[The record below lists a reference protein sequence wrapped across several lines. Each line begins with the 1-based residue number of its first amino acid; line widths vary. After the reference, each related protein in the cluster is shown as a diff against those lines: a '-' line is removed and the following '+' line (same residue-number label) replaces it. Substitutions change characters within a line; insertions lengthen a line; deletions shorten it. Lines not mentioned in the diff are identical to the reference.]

1 MAFGLYIH
9 WPYCQTKCPYCD
21 FNSHV
26 VAKIDQKRW
35 VSAYAAEIQ
44 RLGEACPDEV
54 VQTIFIGGGT
64 PSLMDP
70 EVVASIIDSA
80 RKTWRWGN
88 DVEITMEANPGSVEA
103 GRFKGYRDAG
113 VNRVSLGIQALND
126 SDLRLL
132 GRLHSAEE
140 AKKAIEIAHNTFD
153 RVNIDLIYARQN
165 QTVEAWRDELNH
177 ALSLGTRHLSLYQ
190 LTIEDGTV
198 FGRRFAAGQL
208 RGLPDEDRAVDMFMA
223 TQEICDA
230 AGLPAYEVSNHA
242 VPGEESRHN
251 TLYWQGGRYAGI
263 GPGAHGRIGK
273 GNERRATEAIRDP
286 AIWLSAVERKGSG
299 DLLVTPLS
307 HMERA
312 EELLM
317 MGLRISEGLT
327 WRLMEQEGIQR
338 DAPWPKLKQMVED
351 GFVTVDDYSIRA
363 TMEGRLLLNTLVA
376 ELATDV
382 PLQSV

>member
-26 VAKIDQKRW
+26 AAHIDQKRW
-35 VSAYAAEIQ
+35 ISAYEHEIQ
-44 RLGEACPDEV
+44 RLGAECPDEILE
-54 VQTIFIGGGT
+54 TIFIGGGT

-70 EVVASIIDSA
+70 EVVYAIIESA
-80 RKTWRWGN
+80 RKAWRWSN

-103 GRFKGYRDAG
+103 GRFAGYRAAG

-126 SDLRLL
+126 GDLKLL
-132 GRLHSAEE
+132 GRMHSADE
-140 AKKAIEIAHNTFD
+140 ARKAIGIAHSTFD

-165 QTVEAWRDELNH
+165 QTLEQWRSELDE

-208 RGLPDEDRAVDMFMA
+208 RGLPDEDRAVDMFMT
-223 TQEICDA
+223 TQEVCDR
-230 AGLPAYEVSNHA
+230 AGLLAYEVSNHA

-251 TLYWQGGRYAGI
+251 RLYWQGGRYAGI
-263 GPGAHGRIGK
+263 GPGAHGRIGR
-273 GNERRATEAIRDP
+273 GDQRRATEAIREP
-286 AIWLSAVERKGSG
+286 TLWLSAVERKGSG
-299 DLLVTPLS
+299 DLLSTPLS
-307 HMERA
+307 AMDRA

-317 MGLRISEGLT
+317 MGLRVREGLS
-327 WRLMEQEGIQR
+327 WELLAAEGIAR
-338 DAPWPKLKQMVED
+338 GPWPKLDLMIEEK
-351 GFVTVDDYSIRA
+351 FVIADDEGIR
-363 TMEGRLLLNTLVA
+363 TTLEGRLLLNTLVA

-382 PLQSV
+382 PLISV

>member
-35 VSAYAAEIQ
+35 ISAYQAEIARLAAE
-44 RLGEACPDEV
+44 CPDEV
-54 VQTIFIGGGT
+54 LQTIFIGGGT

-70 EVVASIIDSA
+70 EVVAAIIDSA
-80 RKTWRWGN
+80 RKAWRWSN

-103 GRFKGYRDAG
+103 DRFAGYRMAG

-126 SDLRLL
+126 TDLRML
-132 GRLHSAEE
+132 GRLHNADE
-140 AKKAIEIAHNTFD
+140 ARRAIRIAHDTFD

-165 QTVEAWRDELNH
+165 QTVAAWRDELH
-177 ALSLGTRHLSLYQ
+177 EAMELGTRHLSLYQ
-190 LTIEDGTV
+190 LTIEEGTV
-198 FGRRFAAGQL
+198 FSRRFAVGQL

-263 GPGAHGRIGK
+263 GPGAHGRIGI
-273 GNERRATEAIRDP
+273 GSQRRATEAIRDP

-299 DLLVTPLS
+299 DLLVSPLS
-307 HMERA
+307 AMERA

-317 MGLRISEGLT
+317 MGLRIREGLS
-327 WRLMEQEGIQR
+327 WDLLQAEGIAR
-338 DAPWPKLKQMVED
+338 GPWPKLDQMIAD
-351 GFVTVDDYSIRA
+351 NFVIADAFGIR
-363 TMEGRLLLNTLVA
+363 TTLEGRLLLNTLVA

-382 PLQSV
+382 PLLSV

>member
-26 VAKIDQKRW
+26 AAHIDQKRW
-35 VSAYAAEIQ
+35 ISAYEHEIQ
-44 RLGEACPDEV
+44 RLAAECPDEILE
-54 VQTIFIGGGT
+54 TIFIGGGT

-70 EVVASIIDSA
+70 EVVYAIIESA
-80 RKTWRWGN
+80 RKAWRWSN

-103 GRFKGYRDAG
+103 GRFAGYRAAG

-126 SDLRLL
+126 GDLKLL
-132 GRLHSAEE
+132 GRMHSADE
-140 AKKAIEIAHNTFD
+140 ARKAIGIAHSTFD

-165 QTVEAWRDELNH
+165 QTLEQWRSELDE

-208 RGLPDEDRAVDMFMA
+208 RGLPDEDRAVDMFMT
-223 TQEICDA
+223 TQEVCDR
-230 AGLPAYEVSNHA
+230 AGLLAYEVSNHA

-251 TLYWQGGRYAGI
+251 RLYWQGGRYAGI
-263 GPGAHGRIGK
+263 GPGAHGRIGR
-273 GNERRATEAIRDP
+273 GDQRRATEAIREP
-286 AIWLSAVERKGSG
+286 TLWLSAVERKGSG
-299 DLLVTPLS
+299 DLLSTPLS
-307 HMERA
+307 AMDRA

-317 MGLRISEGLT
+317 MGLRVREGLS
-327 WRLMEQEGIQR
+327 WELLAAEGIAR
-338 DAPWPKLKQMVED
+338 GPWPKLDLMIEEK
-351 GFVTVDDYSIRA
+351 FVIADDEGIR
-363 TMEGRLLLNTLVA
+363 TTLEGRLLLNTLVA

-382 PLQSV
+382 PLISV

>member
-26 VAKIDQKRW
+26 AAHIDQKRW
-35 VSAYAAEIQ
+35 ISAYEHEIQ
-44 RLGEACPDEV
+44 RLAAECPDEILE
-54 VQTIFIGGGT
+54 TIFIGGGT

-70 EVVASIIDSA
+70 EVVYAIIESA
-80 RKTWRWGN
+80 RKAWRWSN

-103 GRFKGYRDAG
+103 GRFAGYRAAG

-126 SDLRLL
+126 ADLKLL
-132 GRLHSAEE
+132 GRMHSADE
-140 AKKAIEIAHNTFD
+140 ARKAIAIAHATFD

-165 QTVEAWRDELNH
+165 QTLEQWRSELDE

-208 RGLPDEDRAVDMFMA
+208 RGLPDEDRAVDMFMT
-223 TQEICDA
+223 TQEVCDR
-230 AGLPAYEVSNHA
+230 AGLLAYEVSNHA

-251 TLYWQGGRYAGI
+251 RLYWQGGRYAGI
-263 GPGAHGRIGK
+263 GPGAHGRIGR
-273 GNERRATEAIRDP
+273 GDQRRATEAIREP
-286 AIWLSAVERKGSG
+286 TLWLSAVERKGSG
-299 DLLVTPLS
+299 DLLSTPLS
-307 HMERA
+307 AMDRA

-317 MGLRISEGLT
+317 MGLRVREGLS
-327 WRLMEQEGIQR
+327 WELLSAEGIAR
-338 DAPWPKLKQMVED
+338 GPWPKLDLMIEEK
-351 GFVTVDDYSIRA
+351 FVIADDEGIR
-363 TMEGRLLLNTLVA
+363 TTLEGRLLLNTLVA

-382 PLQSV
+382 PLISV

>member
-9 WPYCQTKCPYCD
+9 WPYCETKCPYCD

-26 VAKIDQKRW
+26 VARIDQKRW
-35 VSAYAAEIQ
+35 ISAYQAEIFRLAAE
-44 RLGEACPDEV
+44 CPDEV
-54 VQTIFIGGGT
+54 LQTIFIGGGT

-70 EVVASIIDSA
+70 EVVAAIIDSA
-80 RKTWRWGN
+80 RKAWRWSN

-103 GRFKGYRDAG
+103 DRFAGYRMAG

-126 SDLRLL
+126 TDLRML
-132 GRLHSAEE
+132 GRLHDADE
-140 AKKAIEIAHNTFD
+140 ARRAIRIAHDTFD

-165 QTVEAWRDELNH
+165 QTVTAWRDELH
-177 ALSLGTRHLSLYQ
+177 EAMDLGTRHLSLYQ
-190 LTIEDGTV
+190 LTIEEGTV
-198 FGRRFAAGQL
+198 FSRRFAAGQL

-263 GPGAHGRIGK
+263 GPGAHGRIGT
-273 GNERRATEAIRDP
+273 GDQRRATEAIRDP

-299 DLLVTPLS
+299 NLLVSPLS
-307 HMERA
+307 AMERA

-317 MGLRISEGLT
+317 MGLRIREGLS
-327 WRLMEQEGIQR
+327 WDLLQAEGIAR
-338 DAPWPKLKQMVED
+338 GPWPKLDQMIAD
-351 GFVTVDDYSIRA
+351 NFVISDAEGIR
-363 TMEGRLLLNTLVA
+363 TTLEGRLLLNTLVA

-382 PLQSV
+382 PLISV

>member
-26 VAKIDQKRW
+26 AAHIDQKRW
-35 VSAYAAEIQ
+35 ISAYEHEIQ
-44 RLGEACPDEV
+44 RLAAECPDEILE
-54 VQTIFIGGGT
+54 TIFIGGGT

-70 EVVASIIDSA
+70 EVVYAIIESA
-80 RKTWRWGN
+80 RKAWRWSN

-103 GRFKGYRDAG
+103 GRFAGYRAAG

-126 SDLRLL
+126 GDLKLL
-132 GRLHSAEE
+132 GRMHSADE
-140 AKKAIEIAHNTFD
+140 ARKAIGIAHSTFD

-165 QTVEAWRDELNH
+165 QTLEQWRSELDE

-208 RGLPDEDRAVDMFMA
+208 RGLPDEDRAVDMFMT
-223 TQEICDA
+223 TQEVCDR
-230 AGLPAYEVSNHA
+230 AGLLAYEVSNHA

-251 TLYWQGGRYAGI
+251 RLYWQGGRYAGL
-263 GPGAHGRIGK
+263 GPGAHGRIGR
-273 GNERRATEAIRDP
+273 GDQRRATEAIREP
-286 AIWLSAVERKGSG
+286 TLWLSAVERKGSG
-299 DLLVTPLS
+299 DLLSTPLS
-307 HMERA
+307 AMDRA

-317 MGLRISEGLT
+317 MGLRVREGLS
-327 WRLMEQEGIQR
+327 WELLAAEGIAR
-338 DAPWPKLKQMVED
+338 GPWPKLDLMIEEK
-351 GFVTVDDYSIRA
+351 FVIADDEGIR
-363 TMEGRLLLNTLVA
+363 TTLEGRLLLNTLVA

-382 PLQSV
+382 PLISV